1 MMGLIIFQV
10 NVLVEDG
17 IRQYA
22 INLLQRE
29 LLPAFTYHNVSHM
42 LDVVNYCNR
51 LAELEEIDEE
61 RRSLLLVAAYFHD
74 AGLIAISSKDI
85 SAFEAGQPVHEEKA
99 VQIASEIL
107 PTFGFGVKEIEIIAR
122 LIMATKWGHMPED
135 VLEQIISDADISS
148 IGFATDEFMRTSEA
162 LLAELRAFGME
173 ITEIDW
179 YENQKELL
187 ETHIFHTA
195 SAHNL
200 LDPNR
205 LLNAIAVQSRL
216 NTLTS

>member
-1 MMGLIIFQV
+1 MDSHKLQ
-10 NVLVEDG
+10 
-17 IRQYA
+17 RASQYA
-22 INLLQRE
+22 IDLLQRE
-29 LLPAFTYHNVSHM
+29 LLPAFTYHNVGHT
-42 LDVVNYCNR
+42 LEVVNYCDR
-51 LAELEEIDEE
+51 LAELEGIDEE

-74 AGLIAISSKDI
+74 VGLTAISSTNL

-99 VQIASEIL
+99 VQIAREIL
-107 PTFGFGVKEIEIIAR
+107 PTFGFESKEIEIITT
-122 LIMATKWGHMPED
+122 LIMATKWGHNPED

-148 IGFATDEFMRTSEA
+148 IGFATDEFMRTSEG
-162 LLAELRAFGME
+162 LLNELRAFGME

-195 SAHNL
+195 SARNL

-205 LLNAIAVQSRL
+205 LLNTIAVQSRL
-216 NTLTS
+216 NILTS